1 MAPVLA
7 LLVAAALRPAAG
19 LSLRSSEAAGGDHVC
34 PVTLPTKQ
42 GDTGQE
48 PYFKEL
54 HTALVEGNGV
64 LEGAQNASSQAIF
77 AAWGGAPENFEEYYV
92 KTFEDEL
99 KCLYAIMLS
108 EKCGGLP
115 SKHATRQEP
124 WEKACLDPKADLLDA
139 YDLMDAAEQKYF
151 HLFKKEAS
159 ERQIYATYLELA
171 GYKELVCIYMKTVDD
186 DCLAFKKPRFLPPG
200 YWHKQGELTGKN

>member
-1 MAPVLA
+1 MMKWRPMAPVLA
-7 LLVAAALRPAAG
+7 LLLAAALRPAAG
-19 LSLRSSEAAGGDHVC
+19 LSLRSSDAGGGDHVC
-34 PVTLPTKQ
+34 PVTLPTKA

-64 LEGAQNASSQAIF
+64 LEGAQNASSQ
-77 AAWGGAPENFEEYYV
+77 EYYV
-92 KTFEDEL
+92 KTFENEL

-200 YWHKQGELTGKN
+200 YWHKQGELTGKK